1 LGFAVTAFR
10 GDLSGSA
17 TRPKFADTCSHSIW
31 QDVNTWVA
39 LLPLFFI
46 SVGGRV
52 DLDPGNVALRVTA
65 MAEDSFIHRL
75 GFVTCWFL
83 IIGLI
88 SIRAEEVRRTLFRSR
103 LFLLLPAIAF
113 MSAAWSQN
121 PAHTLVSSCNL
132 TLATLFAI
140 YLYAR
145 YPKDTL
151 LLFLTGGAAICL
163 LLSLLA
169 VILLPSVGIDAYQQ
183 DAWRGVFSQKNNC
196 ATVCTLFF
204 ALAVHLKPRSISER
218 MLRFLVIALSILFV
232 VMSGSRTGW
241 VLSLLAL
248 VLTCISEI
256 VGRMPG
262 MDRAAMK
269 AALFGISVVAGVLL
283 YLNFSGVLAVLGK
296 DPTMTQRTVIWAS
309 VIPSVLKHPFL
320 GYGFGAFW
328 SGLNGESMQT
338 VLFTGWMEAQSQS
351 GYLDALLQ
359 LGLLGFCPLIWLFI
373 RALIKGGPR
382 SGSGGRTQMMKV
394 STVLLVLVLVENIGE
409 TSFLDPYG
417 LLWLYS
423 LVAILVLT
431 VRPSLNAISEDT
443 ATVLSR
449 SPSAL
454 TAVGWS
460 DPSCSTETLQ

>member
-1 LGFAVTAFR
+1 LGCAVTGFR
-10 GDLSGSA
+10 GELPNSA
-17 TRPKFADTCSHSIW
+17 TRPKFADTRSHSIW

-39 LLPLFFI
+39 LLPLLYI
-46 SVGGRV
+46 SALGKV
-52 DLDPGNVALRVTA
+52 DLAPGPIAFRFTA
-65 MAEDSFIHRL
+65 MADDSFARRL
-75 GFVTCWFL
+75 ALVTCWFIMIAL
-83 IIGLI
+83 IAT
-88 SIRAEEVRRTLFRSR
+88 RAREVWKTLFQSR
-103 LFLLLPAIAF
+103 LLLLLPAIACI
-113 MSAAWSQN
+113 SAAWSQN
-121 PAHTLVSSCNL
+121 PTHTLVSSCSL
-132 TLATLFAI
+132 ILATLFAI

-151 LLFLTGGAAICL
+151 LVFLTGGAAIGL

-183 DAWRGVFSQKNNC
+183 DAWRGLFSQKNNC
-196 ATVCTLFF
+196 AIVCTLFF
-204 ALAVHLKPRSISER
+204 VLAVHLKPASISER
-218 MLRFLVIALSILFV
+218 MLRFLVIALAILFI

-241 VLSLLAL
+241 ILSLLAL
-248 VLTCISEI
+248 VLTCISQI

-262 MDRAAMK
+262 TDRAAMK
-269 AALFGISVVAGVLL
+269 GTLFGVSVVAGVLL

-338 VLFTGWMEAQSQS
+338 ILATGWMEGQAQS
-351 GYLDALLQ
+351 GYLDVLLQ
-359 LGLLGFCPLIWLFI
+359 LGLLGFCPLVWLFI
-373 RALIKGGPR
+373 RALIKRGPT
-382 SGSGGRTQMMKV
+382 SASGGRTQMMKV

-431 VRPSLNAISEDT
+431 VRPSFNAIS
-443 ATVLSR
+443 LSR
-449 SPSAL
+449 S
-454 TAVGWS
+454 
-460 DPSCSTETLQ
+460 D